1 MQEFLSRPLLDNTVG
16 GFLWP
21 VVILVLVI
29 ALRNHFS
36 RIIAALC
43 YRLIKRWTPGLT
55 QHDFTSLL
63 LKPLAYFLVFMV
75 FVASI
80 DHLTFPSILNFRI
93 NLLNT
98 DMATVLNDLKIV
110 VLTILFFWV
119 ILRLVDFFAMVLE
132 QKARL
137 TPQQSDDQIVI
148 FFRDFIKL
156 VVGFIGFIVIMKFLV
171 GKEFTGKLVG
181 ALGIGAAALAL
192 AAKETIENLISSFII
207 LLDKPFQL
215 GDYIKVSGVSGVVE
229 KVGLRSTRI
238 RSDDKT
244 SITIP
249 NKQVAD
255 SVLEDVTAMTQRRVT
270 LLIQLDASTESQ
282 RILDVL
288 GDIREIL
295 TADQQVIDN
304 FTLNLNDISQR
315 SFDIQVIYYTSII
328 EWQAFNELK
337 QRINLGIIH
346 AIEARQIRLCRNIIT
361 T

>member
-1 MQEFLSRPLLDNTVG
+1 MQDFLHRPLLDNTLG

-21 VVILVLVI
+21 VVILLLVI
-29 ALRNHFS
+29 VLRNHVS
-36 RIIAALC
+36 RFVAALC

-55 QHDFTSLL
+55 QRDFTALL
-63 LKPLAYFLVFMV
+63 LKPLAYFLVFLV
-75 FVASI
+75 FVASV
-80 DHLTFPSILNFRI
+80 DHLNYPSVFNFRI
-93 NLLNT
+93 NLLHT
-98 DMATVLNDLKIV
+98 DIATVLNDLKIV
-110 VLTILFFWV
+110 VLTVLFFWV
-119 ILRLVDFFAMVLE
+119 ILRLVDFFAMVLA

-137 TPQQSDDQIVI
+137 TPQQSDDQILA

-156 VVGFIGFIVIMKFLV
+156 VIGFIGFIVIMKFLV

-215 GDYIKVSGVSGVVE
+215 GDYVRVSGVSGVVE

-255 SVLEDVTAMTQRRVT
+255 SVLEDVTSMTQRRVT
-270 LLIQLDASTESQ
+270 LLIKLDASTESQ

-288 GDIREIL
+288 GDIRKLL
-295 TADQQVIDN
+295 TADHQVIDN
-304 FTLNLNDISQR
+304 FTLNLNDISQQ
-315 SFDIQVIYYTSII
+315 SFDIQVIYYTSIT

-337 QRINLGIIH
+337 QRVNLGIIH
-346 AIEARQIRLCRNIIT
+346 AIEAREIRLCRNIIT
-361 T
+361 S